1 MMFIFKQTPH
11 ILNGAIPNIL
21 ISLMLLII
29 EKWASVSIYLQH
41 FWLSSKTEKGKLTGE
56 TSRLMVDDL

>member
-1 MMFIFKQTPH
+1 MMFIVKQTPH
-11 ILNGAIPNIL
+11 ILNGAILNIL

-41 FWLSSKTEKGKLTGE
+41 F
-56 TSRLMVDDL
+56 